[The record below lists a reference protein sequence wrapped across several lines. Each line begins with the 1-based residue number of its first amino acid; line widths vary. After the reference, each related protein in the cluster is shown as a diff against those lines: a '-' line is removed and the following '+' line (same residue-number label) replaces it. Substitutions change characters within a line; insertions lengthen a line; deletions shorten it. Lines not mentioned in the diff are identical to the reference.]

1 MGSVHYP
8 QSSPT
13 RNVKSSGHHFES
25 TVIKGGIK
33 MARKLVSLCELTTV
47 QAKEQT
53 EVPSARGR
61 GSQKDVLE

>member
-1 MGSVHYP
+1 
-8 QSSPT
+8 
-13 RNVKSSGHHFES
+13 
-25 TVIKGGIK
+25 